1 MADQAQEKSARAT
14 SSKRR
19 PKNAVVVI
27 HGMGEQAPM
36 ETLRSFVEAAWMNA
50 PWQARSNEPRTWSKR
65 DFVTQSFETRRIT
78 TNYDI
83 GGKRTD
89 FYEFYWAHMMQG
101 TKFSQ
106 VLAWLK
112 RLLVRG
118 ADRVPPAVKAPWV
131 AACSAATVIV
141 LLPFVVEILRRENAP
156 GSPFAFYLGFVA
168 AASTIWY
175 YVRRYLAGR
184 VLAEVVGDAA
194 RYLTPAPPNIAARSM
209 IRGAGLDLLKTLTKR
224 DDYDRIIVVCHS
236 LGTVVGY
243 DILSL
248 LWGDI
253 NGKIKHSVTPK
264 SAALAAI
271 EAASADLRA
280 RPDDRDALMAYRD
293 AQRAYFDDIHHVAKD
308 VWKVTDFVT
317 LGSPLTH
324 AHFLLVDDGQRLMRS
339 EEEELDSPRLQRWWQ
354 QLDSVTLAVAEM
366 FRARAAQRE
375 LPLCPPLPEHTDS
388 FTYDPK
394 TGEGE
399 VPHHAAPFAPV
410 RWTNIYA
417 PRNNL
422 LWGDVIA
429 GPVAPLFGPGVKD
442 VALCGDAAKSFVAHT
457 KYWATGFGDQEHLE
471 ALRAAINLLDDPEID
486 AWARHAKEV
495 ARLAETAAPAPSG
508 GSG

>member
-1 MADQAQEKSARAT
+1 MADQAQRKSARAT
-14 SSKRR
+14 SSERP

-27 HGMGEQAPM
+27 HGMGNQSPM
-36 ETLRSFVEAAWMNA
+36 ETLRSFVEAVWTNA

-65 DFVTQSFETRRIT
+65 DFVTQSFETKRIT

-101 TKFSQ
+101 TRFSQ
-106 VLAWLK
+106 VLSWLR
-112 RLLVRG
+112 RLFMRG
-118 ADRVPPAVKAPWV
+118 TDRVPPAVKAPWIAAWIVGVLVVVVLIV
-131 AACSAATVIV
+131 AEVVRRSWAPESPGFFYIV
-141 LLPFVVEILRRENAP
+141 LLALISLAWSILRR
-156 GSPFAFYLGFVA
+156 
-168 AASTIWY
+168 
-175 YVRRYLAGR
+175 R
-184 VLAEVVGDAA
+184 VLTEVVGDAA
-194 RYLTPAPPNIAARSM
+194 RYLTPSPPNIAARSN
-209 IRGAGLDLLKTLTKR
+209 IRTAGLDLLKTLTKR

-253 NGKIKHSVTPK
+253 NSKIKHSVTPK
-264 SAALAAI
+264 SDALEVI
-271 EAASADLRA
+271 EAASAELRA
-280 RPDDRDALMAYRD
+280 RPDDEDALMAYRE
-293 AQRAYFDDIHHVAKD
+293 AQRAYFDDVHQVAKD
-308 VWKVTDFVT
+308 VWKITDFVT

-394 TGEGE
+394 TGRGE
-399 VPHHAAPFAPV
+399 VPHHAALFAPV

-417 PRNNL
+417 VPRNI
-422 LWGDVIA
+422 LWGDVVS

-442 VALCGDAAKSFVAHT
+442 VALAGDVAKSFIAHT

-471 ALRAAINLLDDPEID
+471 ALRAAINLLDRPEAE
-486 AWARHAKEV
+486 AWERHTKEV
-495 ARLAETAAPAPSG
+495 ARLTETAAPAPSD
-508 GSG
+508 GSS